1 MKVVKIKW
9 DTDGDKELLK
19 TFGFNFKIERLRLKL
34 SQEDVAFKTGFSISY
49 ISNIENA
56 KHNISLCN
64 AVTLAKIVN
73 KNIDEMLIVK

>member
-1 MKVVKIKW
+1 MN
-9 DTDGDKELLK
+9 DKELLK
-19 TFGFNFKIERLRLKL
+19 NFGFNFKIERLRLKL

-73 KNIDEMLIVK
+73 KNVDEMLIAK